1 MRRCAISAALAAV
14 IVVATASTAAAAINT
29 RFITNL
35 RHRPPAQTM
44 RENLFGI
51 GKASSARRTHRRA
64 PYFGLVAFA
73 PTRCHASAALPE
85 LQPKKKNPGAMSR
98 GFPPRARGACSE
110 VVVDAEAQQVV
121 GQAVVRAGDRVSA
134 ITEIHVEVL
143 GLGRPFL
150 IEADLHADA

>member
-44 RENLFGI
+44 RKNLFGI
-51 GKASSARRTHRRA
+51 GEASSARRTHSRT

-85 LQPKKKNPGAMSR
+85 LQPAKKKTP
-98 GFPPRARGACSE
+98 
-110 VVVDAEAQQVV
+110 
-121 GQAVVRAGDRVSA
+121 
-134 ITEIHVEVL
+134 
-143 GLGRPFL
+143 GRPPGVFRHAR
-150 IEADLHADA
+150 EALLRSGS

>member
-51 GKASSARRTHRRA
+51 GEASSARRTHSRT

-73 PTRCHASAALPE
+73 PTRCHAFAALQE
-85 LQPKKKNPGAMSR
+85 LQRRNEKPREDLPG
-98 GFPPRARGACSE
+98 F
-110 VVVDAEAQQVV
+110 
-121 GQAVVRAGDRVSA
+121 SA
-134 ITEIHVEVL
+134 
-143 GLGRPFL
+143 
-150 IEADLHADA
+150 